1 LFFKTIFI
9 QLLDNVYNFYHQSN
23 QTKGGGHFF
32 FFFPFCVTVFSKPKL
47 RLFFSHIGKK
57 GSRMQVLINTNPLDR
72 FMNGKVTFEKKLLIL
87 MVHSQNNR
95 MVVIF

>member
-1 LFFKTIFI
+1 
-9 QLLDNVYNFYHQSN
+9 
-23 QTKGGGHFF
+23 
-32 FFFPFCVTVFSKPKL
+32 
-47 RLFFSHIGKK
+47 
-57 GSRMQVLINTNPLDR
+57 MQVLINTNPLDR

>member
-1 LFFKTIFI
+1 MSTIFI
-9 QLLDNVYNFYHQSN
+9 ISQIRQKAEGISFSSS
-23 QTKGGGHFF
+23 HFALRF
-32 FFFPFCVTVFSKPKL
+32 FQNLSYAY
-47 RLFFSHIGKK
+47 FFSHIGKK